1 MTNPNSD
8 PLPIGTCAT
17 CPAEQGCNE
26 PFRSE
31 WCRKRREKKRAS
43 LPKLSI
49 PTSDPTAIRPCPWCG
64 TDDNHIELQ
73 TDNHGDW
80 RVNCEMCVT
89 CGPAG
94 VTEADAITAWN
105 RRAPKQAFVGGF
117 DPCCGQPP
125 KITEWRPGCYGA
137 QCMECG
143 GIVSD
148 ERQLDRNELMA
159 EWNRVMRNRTANATG
174 ERSAKGN
181 DHG

>member
-1 MTNPNSD
+1 M
-8 PLPIGTCAT
+8 
-17 CPAEQGCNE
+17 
-26 PFRSE
+26 
-31 WCRKRREKKRAS
+31 
-43 LPKLSI
+43 
-49 PTSDPTAIRPCPWCG
+49 SDPTAIRPCPFCG
-64 TDDNHIELQ
+64 SNDIITTCADGPEWNVMCRKCCSSSHWDQ
-73 TDNHGDW
+73 TEDG
-80 RVNCEMCVT
+80 
-89 CGPAG
+89 
-94 VTEADAITAWN
+94 AIAAWN

-174 ERSAKGN
+174 QGCRASRHTLDPLVGASGSE
-181 DHG
+181 D